1 MQKVSPSFHQKSQA
15 SVRHHSWALLF
26 SFDKE
31 FDNKSTFFTLDRSLL
46 NGKDILAPVGDK
58 VLQYW
63 DFYRFAPYTDRLI
76 SMEWSRELEFP
87 YSVQSC
93 IATVTLNNIDNYF
106 SSHTGSPIDQYLI
119 PSRPVKIFSGF
130 NDEPFLQQFVGL
142 TQDKPELDRD
152 SNTAKFQALDYLSE
166 LFKLKL
172 SDTISESN
180 INTADALA
188 LLFRQFGIE
197 PNQFKLERGSNTIP
211 FLFFSSGE
219 DAAEVFRKIMQAE
232 GGRLWIDETGIFR
245 FDRRTSIHNDIVF
258 AFDESSISSLSVT
271 RDTEIINRVT
281 VTSNI
286 REKQQIQP
294 IHTGSG
300 RLSEAN
306 LSEAIVIPKGG
317 TAEYSFRTDD
327 PVAELVEPTNGRQ
340 VGTSWFSVRTRGG
353 ENIPGG
359 VSIKKITRSASG
371 VSIIFGNS
379 NGYDAF
385 LSAIEVYGAPAKIV
399 DTIDYDAYD
408 QDSIDKYGEHLLK
421 IENDLF
427 GRESNCQSFVY
438 AVLAAYSEFDAV
450 IELTV
455 KSNPALQLFDI
466 IKVDTRKI
474 SGTFQITKIASSVS
488 SSGITQTLK
497 ARRHTIRS
505 YFILDKSLLNGSDV
519 LAL

>member
-31 FDNKSTFFTLDRSLL
+31 FDNKSTFFTLDRSIL
-46 NGKDILAPVGDK
+46 NGKDILAPVGDNA
-58 VLQYW
+58 LQYW
-63 DFYRFAPYTDRLI
+63 DFYRFTPYTDRLI

-93 IATVTLNNIDNYF
+93 IATATLNNIDNYF

-130 NDEPFLQQFVGL
+130 DNEPFLQQFVGL
-142 TQDKPELDRD
+142 TQDKPELDQD

-188 LLFRQFGIE
+188 MLFRQFGIE

-232 GGRLWIDETGIFR
+232 GGRLWIDEGGVIR

-271 RDTEIINRVT
+271 RDTEIINRVLI
-281 VTSNI
+281 TSDI
-286 REKQQIQP
+286 REKQQVQP
-294 IHTGSG
+294 VHAGSG
-300 RLSEAN
+300 KLSSASLSEPV
-306 LSEAIVIPKGG
+306 VIPAGG
-317 TAEYSFRTDD
+317 TEEYNFKIDD
-327 PVAELVEPTNGRQ
+327 PVADLKSLVNGRV
-340 VGTSWFSVRTRGG
+340 VGSSWFQVKTRSGG
-353 ENIPGG
+353 NIPSGVTVRSITRTVDS
-359 VSIKKITRSASG
+359 VSI
-371 VSIIFGNS
+371 VFENS
-379 NGYDAF
+379 NSYDAF
-385 LSAIEVYGAPAKIV
+385 LSAIEVYGAPAKVV
-399 DTIDYDAYD
+399 DTINYDAYD

-427 GRESNCQSFVY
+427 GRESNCQSFAY

-474 SGTFQITKIASSVS
+474 SGTFQITKIANSVS
-488 SSGITQTLK
+488 SSGVTQTLK